1 MELTSSPRTRVGK
14 YELGNTLGE
23 GTFAKVKIAKNKETG
38 ESVAIKVIDKEKILK
53 HKMVDQVARPT
64 WISISLCFSENG
76 FHPGMLWIQ
85 SGQDQECL

>member
-14 YELGNTLGE
+14 YELGDTLGE

-53 HKMVDQVARPT
+53 HKMVDQIKRE
-64 WISISLCFSENG
+64 ISTMKRVK
-76 FHPGMLWIQ
+76 HPNIVQLLEVSYCSI
-85 SGQDQECL
+85 

>member
-14 YELGNTLGE
+14 YELGDTLGE

-38 ESVAIKVIDKEKILK
+38 ESVAIKVID
-53 HKMVDQVARPT
+53 QVARPT
-64 WISISLCFSENG
+64 WLSLSLSLCFSENG